1 MWLINTA
8 LRRPVTVLVLVLGIA
23 LCAGLAYRR
32 MAVDIFPDLNL
43 PVIYVAQPYGGM
55 NPAQMESFLVS
66 YYEYH
71 FLYITGIEHVES
83 KSIQGVGLCKLY
95 FHPGTDMSTALAQVV
110 SYVERSRAFMPPGTV
125 APFVVRF
132 DAGSVPVGQLVFSSE
147 TRSNAEI
154 QDLALFKVRPVFSTL
169 PGVSAPPPFGGNA
182 RTVVIRADPDKL
194 RSYGMSPE
202 EVAKALASGNTIL
215 PSGNV
220 RTGDLNRI
228 AAINS
233 VVSQIKELADLPIR
247 TGSGAT
253 VFVRDIGTVE
263 NGSDILTGYGL
274 VNGRRTVY
282 IPVTKRADAST
293 LDVVNRV
300 KSELPRMQ
308 ALVPDDIKV
317 SFELDQ
323 SGYVK
328 NAIKGLV
335 VEGTLG
341 ALLTGLMVLVFLR
354 DLRSALVVVT
364 TIPVA
369 LLTAFVAL
377 WLSGQTINI
386 MTLGGL
392 ALAVGILVDEATV
405 EIENINAH
413 RARGEPLRRAV
424 WSAARETITPR
435 FLALLSILAVFVPS
449 FFMVGVARSLFV
461 PLSLAVGFAMIASY
475 VLSSTLVPVLS
486 VWLLKEQ
493 HQPAH
498 NSSFFDR
505 VQNKYAQVL
514 KRGLRLRWQVLAVY
528 VLIVGVSLL
537 TLGRSLGT
545 DIFPT
550 VDAGQLKLRLR
561 APTGTRIERTE
572 VLALK
577 ALEVIDD
584 EVGKA
589 NVDISLGYVGTQPPS
604 FPVNTI
610 HQWISGPHEAV
621 LQVALKR
628 DSGVRVAELKEK
640 LRRKLAVALPGT
652 EISFEAGDIV
662 GQIMNFGSQ
671 TPVEVALS
679 GPNLAASRA
688 YAQKVLDEMRRIPA
702 LRDVQFGQPLDYPTV
717 DITIDRE
724 RAGQLG
730 VTVEQVARSLVG
742 ATSSSRFTQPNYWR
756 DPTSGTAYQVQVEIP
771 QSQMKSIE
779 DVQSIPAM
787 PGGAQRPLVGDVA
800 QIGYGTMVGEYD
812 RYNQARMVTITANVE
827 GADLGTA
834 AAQVNAAIK
843 RVGEA
848 PKGIRIDMRGQV
860 PQMQQTLAGLQ
871 LGLLVAVIAIFLL
884 VTAYFQSVRI
894 GLIVLST
901 IPAVIAGI
909 AVALWLTGT
918 TLNVQS
924 FMGAIMAIGVSVANA
939 ILLVTFAEA
948 RRGAGGRAEEAALEG
963 ARSRLRP
970 ILMTSLAMISG
981 MIPLALAFGEGG
993 EQTAPLGRAV
1003 IGGLGGSTL
1012 AVLLVLPL
1020 VFAIV
1025 QQRAGSRRVSL
1036 HPDDEHNQAAAAS

>member
-8 LRRPVTVLVLVLGIA
+8 LRRPVTILVLVVGIA
-23 LCAGLAYRR
+23 LCSVLAYQR
-32 MAVDIFPDLNL
+32 MAVDIFPNLNL

-132 DAGSVPVGQLVFSSE
+132 DAGSVPVGQLVFSSD

-182 RTVVIRADPDKL
+182 RTVVVRADPDKL
-194 RSYGMSPE
+194 RSYNMSPD
-202 EVAKALASGNTIL
+202 EVARAIASGNAIL

-228 AAINS
+228 ASVNS
-233 VVSQIKELADLPIR
+233 VVTQISELADLPIR
-247 TGSGAT
+247 AGSGAT

-263 NGSDILTGYGL
+263 NSSDILTGYGL

-293 LDVVNRV
+293 LEVVSRV

-328 NAIKGLV
+328 NAIKGLLI
-335 VEGTLG
+335 EAAFG
-341 ALLTGLMVLVFLR
+341 ALLTGLMVVLFIG
-354 DLRSALVVVT
+354 DLRGAVVVMT

-369 LLTAFVAL
+369 LLTALVAL

-413 RARGEPLRRAV
+413 LARGEPVRRAV

-461 PLSLAVGFAMIASY
+461 PLSLAVGFAMLASY
-475 VLSSTLVPVLS
+475 LLSSTLVPVLS
-486 VWLLKEQ
+486 VWLLKGNNGA
-493 HQPAH
+493 AH
-498 NSSFFDR
+498 GSSFFDR
-505 VQNKYAQVL
+505 ARNGYGQLMERA
-514 KRGLRLRWQVLAVY
+514 LRFRWQALAVY
-528 VLIVGVSLL
+528 AVIVCVSLIF
-537 TLGRSLGT
+537 LGRALGT
-545 DIFPT
+545 DIFPE

-572 VLALK
+572 TLALK
-577 ALEVIDD
+577 ALDVIG
-584 EVGKA
+584 EEAGKA
-589 NVDISLGYVGTQPPS
+589 NVDITLGYVGTQPPS

-628 DSGVRVAELKEK
+628 GSGVRVAELKERLRQK
-640 LRRKLAVALPGT
+640 LTAALPGT
-652 EISFEAGDIV
+652 EFSFEAGDIV
-662 GQIMNFGSQ
+662 SQIMNFGSN
-671 TPVEVALS
+671 TPVEVAVS
-679 GPNLAASRA
+679 GPNLAVSRD
-688 YAQKVLDEMRRIPA
+688 YAQKVLNGMRQVA
-702 LRDVQFGQPLDYPTV
+702 TLRDVQFGQPLDYPTL

-756 DPTSGTAYQVQVEIP
+756 DPSSGTAYQVQVEVP

-779 DVQSIPAM
+779 DVQGIPAM
-787 PGGAQRPLVGDVA
+787 PSGEQRPLVGDVA
-800 QIGYGTMVGEYD
+800 RIGYGTMIGEYD
-812 RYNQARMVTITANVE
+812 RYNQARMITITANTE
-827 GADLGTA
+827 GTDLGRA
-834 AAQVNAAIK
+834 AAQVNAAI
-843 RVGEA
+843 RRAGEP
-848 PKGIRIDMRGQV
+848 PKGIRVDMRGQV
-860 PQMQQTLAGLQ
+860 PQMEQTLAGLR
-871 LGLLVAVIAIFLL
+871 LGLAVAVVAIFLL
-884 VTAYFQSVRI
+884 VTAYFQSARVA
-894 GLIVLST
+894 LVVLST
-901 IPAVIAGI
+901 IPAVAAGV
-909 AVALWLTGT
+909 AVSLWLTGT

-924 FMGAIMAIGVSVANA
+924 FMGAIMALGVSVANA

-948 RRGAGGRAEEAALEG
+948 TRQEGKPAGVAALES
-963 ARSRLRP
+963 ARTRLRP
-970 ILMTSLAMISG
+970 ILMTSCAMIAG
-981 MIPLALAFGEGG
+981 MLPLALSLGEGG

-1003 IGGLGGSTL
+1003 IGGLAASTL

-1020 VFAIV
+1020 VFSLV
-1025 QQRAGSRRVSL
+1025 RRAGAGGAVSL
-1036 HPDDEHNQAAAAS
+1036 HPDDDENHEAATT